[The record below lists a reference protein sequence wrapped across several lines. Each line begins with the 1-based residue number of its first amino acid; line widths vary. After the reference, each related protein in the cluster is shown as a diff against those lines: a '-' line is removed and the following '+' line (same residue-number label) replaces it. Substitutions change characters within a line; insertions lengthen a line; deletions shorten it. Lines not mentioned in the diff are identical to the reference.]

1 MNNIV
6 CREAGLDD
14 LPFLSVLFDKYRVFY
29 GKLSDVPAAEN
40 FLKDRIIQKESII
53 YVCLD
58 NDQILGFT
66 QLYPLFSST
75 RMKRLWLLNDLFVD
89 SPYRGLGISKILI
102 DKAKDLAIHSGAAGL
117 SLETAKSNMIGNN
130 LYPSVGFRLEDEVNF
145 YFWEVE

>member
-66 QLYPLFSST
+66 QLYPYF
-75 RMKRLWLLNDLFVD
+75 LL
-89 SPYRGLGISKILI
+89 P
-102 DKAKDLAIHSGAAGL
+102 
-117 SLETAKSNMIGNN
+117 E
-130 LYPSVGFRLEDEVNF
+130 
-145 YFWEVE
+145 

>member
-29 GKLSDVPAAEN
+29 GKTSDIPAAEN
-40 FLKDRIIQKESII
+40 FLKERIIQKESII
-53 YVCLD
+53 YVCVD
-58 NDQILGFT
+58 NDQLLGFT

-89 SPYRGLGISKILI
+89 PPFRGLGISKILI
-102 DKAKDLAIHSGAAGL
+102 DKAKDLAKLSGAAGL
-117 SLETAKSNMIGNN
+117 GLETSKSNMIGNN

-145 YFWEVE
+145 YFWEVG